1 MSQVKRVYQY
11 VLLYVYKFCGQI
23 ATDQVATNSTWTNN
37 HILELWSRPQI
48 TKIIYPPVDTND
60 IMQAM
65 PDLLKPRP
73 NLMIS
78 FAQFRPEKDHSM
90 QLRMWKR
97 LLPRL
102 PKDAKFW
109 LVGTVR
115 DENDQ
120 GILDGL
126 KEQAR
131 ELGIQESIDFKVNRS
146 RLEILDIFSQAKVA
160 IHTMRN
166 EHFGIAVVE
175 LMAAGIVTIA
185 HKSAGPLFD
194 IIGGTTDEVGYLAQS
209 ESDYDLLAEQAFI
222 GFSDLVYSFF
232 FSSVLGSFG
241 RTPVSG
247 SVSDSAQRNSTRDSL
262 SNLACAS
269 DDS

>member
-1 MSQVKRVYQY
+1 
-11 VLLYVYKFCGQI
+11 
-23 ATDQVATNSTWTNN
+23 
-37 HILELWSRPQI
+37 
-48 TKIIYPPVDTND
+48 
-60 IMQAM
+60 M

-78 FAQFRPEKDHSM
+78 FAQFRPEKDHAM

-126 KEQAR
+126 KEQASV
-131 ELGIQESIDFKVNRS
+131 LGIEESIDFKVNRS
-146 RLEILDIFSQAKVA
+146 RQEILDIFSQAKVA

-194 IIGGTTDEVGYLAQS
+194 IIGGTDK
-209 ESDYDLLAEQAFI
+209 
-222 GFSDLVYSFF
+222 
-232 FSSVLGSFG
+232 
-241 RTPVSG
+241 
-247 SVSDSAQRNSTRDSL
+247 
-262 SNLACAS
+262 
-269 DDS
+269 

>member
-1 MSQVKRVYQY
+1 MSRVKRIYQY

-37 HILELWSRPQI
+37 HILELWRRPQI
-48 TKIIYPPVDTND
+48 TKVIYPPVDTND

-78 FAQFRPEKDHSM
+78 FAQFRPEKDHAM

-120 GILDGL
+120 GIFDGL

-131 ELGIQESIDFKVNRS
+131 VLGIEESIDFKVNRS
-146 RLEILDIFSQAKVA
+146 RQEILDIFSQAKVA

-194 IIGGTTDEVGYLAQS
+194 IIGGTDKEVGYLAQS
-209 ESDYDLLAEQAFI
+209 ESDYEILAEQAFN
-222 GFSDLVYSFF
+222 GFNDLLYSFF
-232 FSSVLGSFG
+232 SHRL
-241 RTPVSG
+241 
-247 SVSDSAQRNSTRDSL
+247 
-262 SNLACAS
+262 
-269 DDS
+269 